1 MFILYTSKIKSI
13 NIIFI
18 LIYLNCLSFGNSYDS
33 SLLDVNYFFNENNL
47 CYINVFSNSNGDL
60 YFEYFGN
67 SNKIRYFYGL
77 NSNTGKEI
85 LFQNNNVIKINF
97 DYISIHHESKIIN
110 YQNNENYIFTYNPE
124 YCEFIDI
131 NNPNNISYKKSQKFI
146 FDNSSDKAS
155 YRNKIITL
163 DNNNYLLTIIG
174 KKPEGILSLPGSF
187 LYIYTFNF
195 IEHLFLTIKTG
206 SYSNEIAVRNLNI
219 EGNILKDDR

>member
-1 MFILYTSKIKSI
+1 MFILYPSKIKST

-18 LIYLNCLSFGNSYDS
+18 LIYLNCLSFSNSYDS
-33 SLLDVNYFFNENNL
+33 SLLNVNYFFYENNL

-77 NSNTGKEI
+77 NSNNGKEI
-85 LFQNNNVIKINF
+85 LFQNNNVLKINF
-97 DYISIHHESKIIN
+97 DYISMHHESKIIN

-146 FDNSSDKAS
+146 FDNSNDKAS

-174 KKPEGILSLPGSF
+174 KRPEGILPGSF

-195 IEHLFLTIKTG
+195 
-206 SYSNEIAVRNLNI
+206 N
-219 EGNILKDDR
+219 